1 MNATPYF
8 KFHSRA
14 IIFTTCA
21 AAAAATAAA
30 DDGDDDKW
38 QCETLTAARAAVS
51 RARSP
56 PSQCVYLDALGPHL
70 KDIVQPKH
78 ALSWEERYKSNSE

>member
-21 AAAAATAAA
+21 AAATAAATA

-38 QCETLTAARAAVS
+38 QCETLPAAR
-51 RARSP
+51 RSIEP
-56 PSQCVYLDALGPHL
+56 GRGRRPVN
-70 KDIVQPKH
+70 
-78 ALSWEERYKSNSE
+78 SNAYI

>member
-1 MNATPYF
+1 MVHPAQRGREAYSLKICKMNATPYF

-21 AAAAATAAA
+21 AAAAATAADGDDG

-38 QCETLTAARAAVS
+38 QCETLPAAR
-51 RARSP
+51 RS
-56 PSQCVYLDALGPHL
+56 V
-70 KDIVQPKH
+70 
-78 ALSWEERYKSNSE
+78 ERGRGRRPVNSNAYI

>member
-21 AAAAATAAA
+21 AAANAAA

-38 QCETLTAARAAVS
+38 QCETLTAAR
-51 RARSP
+51 RS
-56 PSQCVYLDALGPHL
+56 V
-70 KDIVQPKH
+70 
-78 ALSWEERYKSNSE
+78 ERGRRPVNSNAYI

>member
-21 AAAAATAAA
+21 AAAAATAADG

-38 QCETLTAARAAVS
+38 QCETLTAAR
-51 RARSP
+51 RS
-56 PSQCVYLDALGPHL
+56 V
-70 KDIVQPKH
+70 
-78 ALSWEERYKSNSE
+78 ERGRRPVNSNAYI